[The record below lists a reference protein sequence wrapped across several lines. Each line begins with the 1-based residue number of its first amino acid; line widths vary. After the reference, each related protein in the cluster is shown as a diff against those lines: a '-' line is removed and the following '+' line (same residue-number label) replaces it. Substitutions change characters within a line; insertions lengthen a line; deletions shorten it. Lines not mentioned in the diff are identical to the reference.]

1 MLIFCIYF
9 QDDNKTYKRVIHLKK
24 VIYFVRTKKSANF
37 ARYKTQVAEMAS
49 CVSNKKWNK

>member
-37 ARYKTQVAEMAS
+37 ARYKTQVPAKVPE
-49 CVSNKKWNK
+49 K